1 VYALLSVLKWFR
13 HPDSEAEHA
22 AAVIPLSRLQ
32 AQLEQLQHGEQ
43 MLLEFHAR
51 LEATVSQQ
59 RKLAYRPETGKI
71 FVRSI
76 CFSCELIE

>member
-1 VYALLSVLKWFR
+1 MCSSSVLKLFR
-13 HPDSEAEHA
+13 LSDSEAEHA

-51 LEATVSQQ
+51 IEATVSEQ
-59 RKLAYRPETGKI
+59 RKSAFRPETGMKLPVI
-71 FVRSI
+71 LFFVRI
-76 CFSCELIE
+76 N